1 MRISF
6 AFRRYLLL
14 VDIRCFFL
22 VLCTMSRC
30 VFVPIS
36 ITDFINNLRSA
47 WWGLLGLKVL
57 AMSTW
62 ISNLSFCICYPR
74 NNSHCQYKN
83 RFSYYQKC
91 NPIPKRQTRDIF
103 CEMCDIP
110 PHVINILESEYV
122 LFADPPKYYITMC
135 TIYNDWAGLKMLF
148 CFFVFQICVLLCYI

>member
-1 MRISF
+1 MGTFGVEST
-6 AFRRYLLL
+6 FRKR
-14 VDIRCFFL
+14 
-22 VLCTMSRC
+22 
-30 VFVPIS
+30 
-36 ITDFINNLRSA
+36 
-47 WWGLLGLKVL
+47 
-57 AMSTW
+57 

-91 NPIPKRQTRDIF
+91 NPIPKWQTRDIF

-135 TIYNDWAGLKMLF
+135 TIYNDWAGWKILF
-148 CFFVFQICVLLCYI
+148 CFLFSKYACFCVICNVDGTNQCTCLTLLWRSRARAWI